1 MVVRGAY
8 QTKHSERGRMLLCN
22 AETVEHRPRVEM

>member
-1 MVVRGAY
+1 MVVRD
-8 QTKHSERGRMLLCN
+8 TVPSEAFKKGRMLLCN